1 MFASLSPKAQPDAHE
16 ARWDTSQIT
25 LEIVVADLEALV
37 CNQANHAFA
46 AVLQQFPSLPLAVRV
61 ENQSITSAVS
71 LTARPPTAPPGSY
84 MHVSQNCAS
93 LLGADAE
100 DDDMYPPSREQCQLC
115 NHVEAQ
121 DDAATFVVFGGN
133 SAGCA
138 SGNLQHAVADAFPE
152 QFRGIELNIQSGLG
166 EDWDGCS
173 WPHDASGKI
182 TCSDGHNGVWL
193 ISCVTF
199 PRDACSE
206 QHHTR
211 NGIP

>member
-1 MFASLSPKAQPDAHE
+1 MDAHE
-16 ARWDTSQIT
+16 ARWDTSQLT

-37 CNQANHAFA
+37 CDQANHAFA
-46 AVLQQFPSLPLAVRV
+46 AVLQQFSSVPIAVRV

-84 MHVSQNCAS
+84 MSQSCAS
-93 LLGADAE
+93 LLGQGANAE
-100 DDDMYPPSREQCQLC
+100 DDDLHPPSPS
-115 NHVEAQ
+115 NHVEMQ
-121 DDAATFVVFGGN
+121 DDAPTFVVFGGN

-138 SGNLQHAVADAFPE
+138 SGNLQRAVADAFPE
-152 QFRGIELNIQSGLG
+152 QFRDIELNIRSGLG

-173 WPHDASGKI
+173 WPHDASGKL